1 MREYITL
8 FMNMKFNLKKYITKL
23 ANKVKVIYF
32 SDLSKNSKINFIKQ
46 VSNDDRKYVD
56 LTDPA
61 LRVIANE
68 EPVLFFQR
76 FAPPVLIDNIQYA
89 PDLVPVIKDYVLH
102 NGKPGDVWLIAP
114 KEYAEKL
121 SAIFA
126 ELGDKFACL
135 ELCGL
140 SSAEIDGRENTPFVP
155 EMGALVGRMQNAVP
169 HDVVEIYERIWRGD
183 KPAMY
188 NEGAD
193 WQSYYA
199 RLVQDILQRDIR
211 NFVQL
216 NDEMK
221 FYRFLCAAAS
231 QTAKLLNYAVMAKET
246 GISIPTAKQWL
257 GILEKMGLVYLLQ
270 PAAFDG
276 VKYVV
281 KTPKLYFTDTGLAAY
296 LLRWN
301 TAEALEMGAM
311 SAEFFETW
319 VIGEVYKSY
328 AGAGE
333 KAPLYYYRN
342 FNGKEIE
349 LLILQN
355 GVLYP
360 CVIAKSAQP
369 QKMYK
374 RFNIVNPA
382 FAACADVQ
390 IAGGSVICLAPE
402 FGTDAKNILYIPA
415 WMI

>member
-1 MREYITL
+1 MQKQI
-8 FMNMKFNLKKYITKL
+8 FNNKTFKLNKIANVIIFTGSIQSGKTNFLKQL
-23 ANKVKVIYF
+23 ADAN
-32 SDLSKNSKINFIKQ
+32 
-46 VSNDDRKYVD
+46 RKYAD
-56 LTDPA
+56 LAEPA
-61 LRVIANE
+61 LRSMAND
-68 EPVLFFQR
+68 EPVLFLQR
-76 FAPPVLIDNIQYA
+76 YAPPVLIDNIQYA
-89 PDLVPVIKDYVLH
+89 PELVPVIKDYVLRS
-102 NGKPGDVWLIAP
+102 GKPGDFWLIAP
-114 KEYAEKL
+114 KEYSETL
-121 SAIFA
+121 SSIFA

-140 SSAEIDGRENTPFVP
+140 SSAELDGRESTLFVP
-155 EMGALVGRMQNAVP
+155 EMGALAGRMQNAVP
-169 HDVVEIYERIWRGD
+169 HSVVEIYERIWRGD
-183 KPAMY
+183 KPALY

-193 WQSYYA
+193 WQAYYA
-199 RLVQDILQRDIR
+199 KLVQDILQRDIR

-257 GILEKMGLVYLLQ
+257 GILEKMGIVYLLQ
-270 PAAFDG
+270 PAAFEG

-281 KTPKLYFTDTGLAAY
+281 KTPKMYFTDTGLAAY

-301 TAEALEMGAM
+301 TADALEMGAM

-319 VIGEVYKSY
+319 VINEVYKSY
-328 AGAGE
+328 AASGE

-349 LLILQN
+349 LLILHN

-360 CVIAKSAQP
+360 CVISKSAQV

-374 RFNIVNPA
+374 RFNIIEAA
-382 FAACADVQ
+382 FGGCTEVKTAT
-390 IAGGSVICLAPE
+390 GSVICFVPE
-402 FGTDAKNILYIPA
+402 FGIDKNNIMYIPA

>member
-1 MREYITL
+1 M
-8 FMNMKFNLKKYITKL
+8 
-23 ANKVKVIYF
+23 VKR
-32 SDLSKNSKINFIKQ
+32 DLSKNFLQLNIKVEVFAFVGTTQ
-46 VSNDDRKYVD
+46 SGKTTFLKKLASSNHKYAD
-56 LTDPA
+56 IAEPA
-61 LRVIANE
+61 LRSMANE
-68 EPVLFFQR
+68 EPVLFLQR
-76 FAPPVLIDNIQYA
+76 YVPPVLIDNIQYA
-89 PDLVPVIKDYVLH
+89 PELVPVIKDYTLKH
-102 NGKPGDVWLIAP
+102 GNPGDFWLIAP
-114 KEYAEKL
+114 KEDAE
-121 SAIFA
+121 AISVIMQ
-126 ELGDKFACL
+126 ELGDKFICM

-140 SSAEIDGRENTPFVP
+140 SSAELDGRESAPFIP
-155 EMGALVGRMQNAVP
+155 DMQLLAERMQNSVP
-169 HDVVEIYERIWRGD
+169 HSVVEIYERIWRGS

-193 WQSYYA
+193 WQAFYA
-199 RLVQDILQRDIR
+199 KLVQDILQRDIR
-211 NFVQL
+211 KFVQL

-257 GILEKMGLVYLLQ
+257 GILEKMGIVYLLQ
-270 PAAFDG
+270 PAAFSG

-301 TAEALEMGAM
+301 TADALELGAM

-319 VIGEVYKSY
+319 VIGEVYKSF
-328 AGAGE
+328 ANSAQ

-342 FNGKEIE
+342 FNGKEVE
-349 LLILQN
+349 LLILHN

-360 CVIAKSAQP
+360 CVISKSAQV

-374 RFNIVNPA
+374 RFNIIEAA
-382 FAACADVQ
+382 FGGCTEVKTAT
-390 IAGGSVICLAPE
+390 GSVICLVPE
-402 FGTDAKNILYIPA
+402 FGIDKNNIMYISA

>member
-1 MREYITL
+1 MKRCIENTFRELNNEKLLLLLEDQRQSGKTT
-8 FMNMKFNLKKYITKL
+8 FLKKL
-23 ANKVKVIYF
+23 ASPN
-32 SDLSKNSKINFIKQ
+32 
-46 VSNDDRKYVD
+46 RKYAD
-56 LTDPA
+56 LAEPA
-61 LRVIANE
+61 LRSMANE
-68 EPVLFFQR
+68 EPVLFLQR
-76 FAPPVLIDNIQYA
+76 YVPPVLIDNIQYA
-89 PDLVPVIKDYVLH
+89 PELVPVIKDYVFH
-102 NGKPGDVWLIAP
+102 NGKPGDFWLIAP
-114 KEYAEKL
+114 KEYSEEL
-121 SAIFA
+121 SSIFA

-140 SSAEIDGRENTPFVP
+140 SSAELDGRESTPFVP
-155 EMGALVGRMQNAVP
+155 ELGALAGRMQNAVP
-169 HDVVEIYERIWRGD
+169 HSVVEIYERIWRGD

-193 WQSYYA
+193 WQAFYGK
-199 RLVQDILQRDIR
+199 LVQDILQRDIR
-211 NFVQL
+211 KLVQL

-257 GILEKMGLVYLLQ
+257 GILEKMGIVYLLQ
-270 PAAFDG
+270 PSAFSG

-281 KTPKLYFTDTGLAAY
+281 KTPKLYFADTGLAAY

-301 TAEALEMGAM
+301 TADALELGAM

-319 VIGEVYKSY
+319 VIGEVYKSF
-328 AGAGE
+328 ANSAQ

-342 FNGKEIE
+342 FNGKEVE
-349 LLILQN
+349 LLILHN

-360 CVIAKSAQP
+360 CVISKSAQV

-374 RFNIVNPA
+374 RFNIIEAA
-382 FAACADVQ
+382 FGGCTEVKTAA
-390 IAGGSVICLAPE
+390 GSVICLVPE
-402 FGTDAKNILYIPA
+402 FGIDKNNIMYIPA

>member
-1 MREYITL
+1 MIKRNINNTIL
-8 FMNMKFNLKKYITKL
+8 QLNNRVTIFLLVGSALTGKKVLLKQ
-23 ANKVKVIYF
+23 
-32 SDLSKNSKINFIKQ
+32 LSTRG
-46 VSNDDRKYVD
+46 RKYLD

-61 LRVIANE
+61 LRSMANE
-68 EPVLFFQR
+68 EPVLFLQR
-76 FAPPVLIDNIQYA
+76 YVPPVLIDNIQYA
-89 PDLVPVIKDYVLH
+89 PELVQVIKDYALKH
-102 NGKPGDVWLIAP
+102 GKPGDFWLIAP
-114 KEYAEKL
+114 KEDVETIT
-121 SAIFA
+121 AIMQ
-126 ELGDKFACL
+126 ELGDKFVCL

-140 SSAEIDGRENTPFVP
+140 SSAELDARVSAPFIP
-155 EMGALVGRMQNAVP
+155 DMQLLAGRMQNPVP
-169 HDVVEIYERIWRGD
+169 HSVVEIYERIWRGS

-193 WQSYYA
+193 WQAFYA
-199 RLVQDILQRDIR
+199 KLVQDILQRDIR
-211 NFVQL
+211 KFVQL

-221 FYRFLCAAAS
+221 FYRFLCAAAA

-257 GILEKMGLVYLLQ
+257 GILERMGLVYLLQ
-270 PAAFDG
+270 SAAFNG

-301 TAEALEMGAM
+301 TADALELGAM

-319 VIGEVYKSY
+319 VIGEVYKSF
-328 AGAGE
+328 ANSAQ

-342 FNGKEIE
+342 FNGKEVE
-349 LLILQN
+349 LLILHN

-360 CVIAKSAQP
+360 CVISKSAQV

-374 RFNIVNPA
+374 RFNIIEAA
-382 FAACADVQ
+382 FGGCTEVKTD
-390 IAGGSVICLAPE
+390 GGSVICLVPE
-402 FGTDAKNILYIPA
+402 FGIDKNNIMYIPA

>member
-1 MREYITL
+1 MIKRNISDAIL
-8 FMNMKFNLKKYITKL
+8 QLNNLVTIFLVAGSALTGKTALLKQ
-23 ANKVKVIYF
+23 
-32 SDLSKNSKINFIKQ
+32 LSSK
-46 VSNDDRKYVD
+46 DRKYLD

-61 LRVIANE
+61 LRSIADE
-68 EPVLFFQR
+68 EPVLFLQR
-76 FAPPVLIDNIQYA
+76 YAPPVLIDNIQYA
-89 PDLVPVIKDYVLH
+89 PELVPVIKDYVLH
-102 NGKPGDVWLIAP
+102 SGKPGDFWLIAP
-114 KEYAEKL
+114 KEYSEEL
-121 SAIFA
+121 CSIFA
-126 ELGDKFACL
+126 EFGDKFASF

-140 SSAEIDGRENTPFVP
+140 SSAEFDGRESTPFVP
-155 EMGALVGRMQNAVP
+155 EMGALAGRMQNAVP
-169 HDVVEIYERIWRGD
+169 HSVVEIYERIWRGD
-183 KPAMY
+183 KPALY
-188 NEGAD
+188 NEGTD
-193 WQSYYA
+193 WQAYYA
-199 RLVQDILQRDIR
+199 KLVQDILQRDIR

-257 GILEKMGLVYLLQ
+257 GILEKMGIVYLLQ
-270 PAAFDG
+270 PAAFEG

-281 KTPKLYFTDTGLAAY
+281 KTPKMYFTDTGLAAY

-301 TAEALEMGAM
+301 TADALEMGAM

-319 VIGEVYKSY
+319 VINEVYKSY
-328 AGAGE
+328 AASGE

-349 LLILQN
+349 LLILHN

-360 CVIAKSAQP
+360 CVISKSAQV

-374 RFNIVNPA
+374 RFNIIEAA
-382 FAACADVQ
+382 F
-390 IAGGSVICLAPE
+390 GGCTEVKTASGNVICLVPE
-402 FGTDAKNILYIPA
+402 FGMDKNNIMYIPA

>member
-1 MREYITL
+1 MIKRNINNTIL
-8 FMNMKFNLKKYITKL
+8 QLNNRVTIFLLVGSALTGKKVLLKQ
-23 ANKVKVIYF
+23 
-32 SDLSKNSKINFIKQ
+32 LSTRG
-46 VSNDDRKYVD
+46 RKYLD

-61 LRVIANE
+61 LRSMANE
-68 EPVLFFQR
+68 EPVLFLQR
-76 FAPPVLIDNIQYA
+76 YAPPVLIDNIQYA
-89 PDLVPVIKDYVLH
+89 PELVPVIKDYALKH
-102 NGKPGDVWLIAP
+102 GKPGDFGLIAP
-114 KEYAEKL
+114 KEDAET
-121 SAIFA
+121 ITTIMQ
-126 ELGDKFACL
+126 ELDDKFACL

-140 SSAEIDGRENTPFVP
+140 SSAELDGRESTPFIP
-155 EMGALVGRMQNAVP
+155 AMQLLAGRMQNPVP
-169 HDVVEIYERIWRGD
+169 HSVVEIYERIWRGD

-188 NEGAD
+188 KEGAN
-193 WQSYYA
+193 WQAFYA
-199 RLVQDILQRDIR
+199 KLVQDILQRDIR
-211 NFVQL
+211 KFVQL

-257 GILEKMGLVYLLQ
+257 GILERMGLVYLLQ
-270 PAAFDG
+270 PAAFSG

-301 TAEALEMGAM
+301 TADALELGAM

-319 VIGEVYKSY
+319 VIGEVYKSF
-328 AGAGE
+328 ANSVQ

-342 FNGKEIE
+342 FNGKEVE
-349 LLILQN
+349 LLILHN

-360 CVIAKSAQP
+360 CVISKRAQV

-374 RFNIVNPA
+374 RFNIIEAA
-382 FAACADVQ
+382 F
-390 IAGGSVICLAPE
+390 GGCTEVKTASGNVICLVPE
-402 FGTDAKNILYIPA
+402 FGIDKNNIMYIPA

>member
-1 MREYITL
+1 
-8 FMNMKFNLKKYITKL
+8 MKKQISKSDKVLMLLKGTFQSGKTTFLKNL
-23 ANKVKVIYF
+23 A
-32 SDLSKNSKINFIKQ
+32 SP
-46 VSNDDRKYVD
+46 DRKYAD
-56 LTDPA
+56 LAVPA
-61 LRVIANE
+61 LRSMANE
-68 EPVLFFQR
+68 EPVLFLQR
-76 FAPPVLIDNIQYA
+76 YAPPVLIDNIQYA
-89 PDLVPVIKDYVLH
+89 PELVPVIKDYVFH
-102 NGKPGDVWLIAP
+102 NGKPGDFWLIALQ
-114 KEYAEKL
+114 EDAETIT
-121 SAIFA
+121 AIMQ

-140 SSAEIDGRENTPFVP
+140 SSAELDGRESAPFIP
-155 EMGALVGRMQNAVP
+155 DMQLLVGRMQNLVP
-169 HDVVEIYERIWRGD
+169 HSVVEIYERIWRGS

-193 WQSYYA
+193 WQAYYA
-199 RLVQDILQRDIR
+199 KLVQDILQRDIR
-211 NFVQL
+211 KFVQL

-257 GILEKMGLVYLLQ
+257 GILERMGIVYLLQ
-270 PAAFDG
+270 PAAFNG

-301 TAEALEMGAM
+301 TADALELGAM

-319 VIGEVYKSY
+319 VIGEVYKSF
-328 AGAGE
+328 ANSAQ

-342 FNGKEIE
+342 FNGKEME
-349 LLILQN
+349 LLILHN

-360 CVIAKSAQP
+360 CVISKSAQV

-374 RFNIVNPA
+374 RFNIIEAA
-382 FAACADVQ
+382 FGGCTEVKTAT
-390 IAGGSVICLAPE
+390 GSVICLVPE
-402 FGTDAKNILYIPA
+402 FGIDKNNIMYIPA

>member
-1 MREYITL
+1 MIERNISNVILELNNQITIFL
-8 FMNMKFNLKKYITKL
+8 LAGSVLAGKTNLLKQL
-23 ANKVKVIYF
+23 L
-32 SDLSKNSKINFIKQ
+32 SDN
-46 VSNDDRKYVD
+46 RKYVD

-61 LRVIANE
+61 LRVMANE
-68 EPVLFFQR
+68 EPVLFLQR
-76 FAPPVLIDNIQYA
+76 YAPPVLIDNIQYA

-102 NGKPGDVWLIAP
+102 HGEPGDFWLIAP
-114 KEYAEKL
+114 KEYADKL

-140 SSAEIDGRENTPFVP
+140 SSAEIDGRVNMPFLP
-155 EMGALVGRMQNAVP
+155 EMGALAGRMQNAVP
-169 HDVVEIYERIWRGD
+169 HDVVELYERIWRGD

-211 NFVQL
+211 KFVQL

-257 GILEKMGLVYLLQ
+257 GILERMGIVYLLQ
-270 PAAFDG
+270 PAAFNG

-301 TAEALEMGAM
+301 TADALELGAM

-319 VIGEVYKSY
+319 VIGEVYKSF
-328 AGAGE
+328 ANSVQ

-342 FNGKEIE
+342 FNGKEVE
-349 LLILQN
+349 LLILHN

-360 CVIAKSAQP
+360 CVISKSAQV

-374 RFNIVNPA
+374 RFNIIE
-382 FAACADVQ
+382 AAYGGCTEVKTAS
-390 IAGGSVICLAPE
+390 GSVICLVPE
-402 FGTDAKNILYIPA
+402 FGMDKNNIMYIPA